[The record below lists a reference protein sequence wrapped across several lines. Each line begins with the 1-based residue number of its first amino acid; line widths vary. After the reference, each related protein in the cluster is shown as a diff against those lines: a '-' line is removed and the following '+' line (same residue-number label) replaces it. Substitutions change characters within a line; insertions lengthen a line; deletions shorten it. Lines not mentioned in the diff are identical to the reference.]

1 MIEKFS
7 NYSKLK
13 VLVALEGREEKE
25 EEEEEKEEKEEERK
39 MRRFVKHEAHRS
51 PSSNLLG
58 EHAFYAG
65 IAHHSRL
72 NDSGSNNK
80 GFGLIPQN

>member
-1 MIEKFS
+1 MTNGTYPIERA
-7 NYSKLK
+7 LAAALAK
-13 VLVALEGREEKE
+13 VAVSTFYPSLFNLQ
-25 EEEEEKEEKEEERK
+25 
-39 MRRFVKHEAHRS
+39 RFVKHDAHRS

-58 EHAFYAG
+58 EHALYAG